1 MPIPCSGCGYENRLA
16 AIVCGSC
23 GAGLDGRATCPSCGS
38 DNPPGQRFCN
48 ECGLPLGGARPV
60 AAPAP
65 PRPAAAGLPTL
76 PSTDVRPVGSRPSVT
91 LYAAAAA
98 FLALAVFARMAELG
112 SYPDGLVG
120 AETEVRAAVSSIL
133 EGRPVGPW
141 SEAAGGQPT
150 GFVYWLAAWASVFGK
165 GAVSLRMASG
175 LLGLAAVAM
184 FFVYCRAMFGARA
197 ALLGGMLL
205 AVSLWHI
212 SYSRLALPVG
222 ALVLLQLAASYLL
235 LTALKSEGR
244 PRSFALAGAV
254 FGAAAYTH
262 NAFYVF
268 AIAVGLWWARELLSG
283 EHAVSVVLGRCAAF
297 LAAAL
302 IVAAPYV
309 WSLASHSDEAEGRLG
324 SVGLSSSA
332 EYVQQPGLMERW
344 RFAMRRIVSTAA
356 ALPLRAEGDARR
368 LLDPATALLAAAG
381 LLAALWR
388 WRRRETFH
396 LWSTL
401 AAAIVVVGLTRDDG
415 MYGRLIVALPAAYA
429 AAGYAFDGL
438 IELLRG
444 RVTPAVSFVAAGLI
458 LAAAGACNVR
468 SYYDSP
474 IGGPEDSR
482 WTRASFGAVAGL
494 NASARRRGGRAAPGA
509 GPDVGTPGHTTLEV
523 RVQPRAGRNELSVDD
538 QGRVRVY
545 VTAPAHD
552 DRANDAA
559 VRLIAD
565 RLEVAPGRV
574 AIVGG
579 RRSRN
584 KLVRI
589 EDAALRA
596 VLSRLR
602 SGG

>member
-1 MPIPCSGCGYENRLA
+1 MPIPCSDCGYENRLA
-16 AIVCGSC
+16 AVVCGSC
-23 GAGLDGRATCPSCGS
+23 GAGLDGLAACPSCGS
-38 DNPPGQRFCN
+38 ANPPGQRFCN
-48 ECGLPLGGARPV
+48 ECGLPLGGARAAV
-60 AAPAP
+60 APPAP
-65 PRPAAAGLPTL
+65 LPAAAGLPQP
-76 PSTDVRPVGSRPSVT
+76 PSKDVQPAGSRPSMA

-98 FLALAVFARMAELG
+98 FLALAVFARMAGLG

-120 AETEVRAAVSSIL
+120 AETEVRAAVSSVL
-133 EGRPVGPW
+133 EGRPVGLW

-150 GFVYWLAAWASVFGK
+150 GFAYLLASWSGAFGK
-165 GAVSLRMASG
+165 SVASLRIASA

-184 FFVYCRAMFGARA
+184 FFVYCRALFGARA

-205 AVSLWHI
+205 AFSLWHI
-212 SYSRLALPVG
+212 GYSRLAVPVG

-262 NAFYVF
+262 NAFYIF

-297 LAAAL
+297 LAAVL
-302 IVAAPYV
+302 VVAAPYV
-309 WSLASHSDEAEGRLG
+309 WSLASHWDEADERLG
-324 SVGLSSSA
+324 AIGLSSSA

-344 RFAMRRIVSTAA
+344 RFEMRSIVSTAA

-388 WRRRETFH
+388 WRRREAFH
-396 LWSTL
+396 LWSTV

-444 RVTPAVSFVAAGLI
+444 RVTPAVSVVAAGLI

-468 SYYDSP
+468 SYYDTP
-474 IGGPEDSR
+474 IGPEDSR
-482 WTRASFGAVAGL
+482 WTRASFGAVAGP
-494 NASARRRGGRAAPGA
+494 NAAARRRGGRAAPGA
-509 GPDVGTPGHTTLEV
+509 GPDVGTPGHATLEV
-523 RVQPRAGRNELSVDD
+523 RVQPRAGGNELSVDD

-552 DRANDAA
+552 DRANAAA

-565 RLEVAPGRV
+565 RLHVAPSRV